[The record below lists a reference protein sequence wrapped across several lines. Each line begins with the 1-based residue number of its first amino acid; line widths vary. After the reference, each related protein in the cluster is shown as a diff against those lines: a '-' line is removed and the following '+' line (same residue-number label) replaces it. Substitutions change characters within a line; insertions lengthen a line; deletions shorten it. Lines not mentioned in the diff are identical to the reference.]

1 MKRILHRVFLS
12 ALMLSFATT
21 GLAVLAQRHN
31 DPLNE
36 DEVNQLRE
44 AAQEPEKRMKLYVG
58 FAKSRMEMIEHM
70 RIDPKLMGD
79 DDSEMI
85 ARLQDLA
92 TLVDEIDD
100 NLDDFNDKSQDLRK
114 PLKSIIEMDSDFQL
128 KLTELKRTS
137 TPQQLRNYGIALED
151 ATDSVGESADSA
163 RALLE
168 DQLAKRGNVKEATK
182 KEKEKEEKEEKKKDK
197 RNSDSDEVKAP
208 CSPC

>member
-1 MKRILHRVFLS
+1 MSRNLHRAFLS
-12 ALMLSFATT
+12 VLLLCFATT
-21 GLAVLAQRHN
+21 GLSVLAQHHR

-36 DEVNQLRE
+36 DEVNKLRE
-44 AAQEPEKRMKLYVG
+44 AAQEPEKRMKLYIG

-70 RIDPKLMGD
+70 RTDPKLMGQ
-79 DDSEMI
+79 DDSDMVD
-85 ARLQDLA
+85 RLKDIA

-100 NLDDFNDKSQDLRK
+100 NLDDYNDKTQDLRK
-114 PLKSIIEMDSDFQL
+114 PLKSVIEMDSDFQL

-137 TPQQLRNYGIALED
+137 TPEQLRNYGIALED
-151 ATDSVGESADSA
+151 ATDSVSESADSA

-168 DQLAKRGNVKEATK
+168 DQLAKRGAVKEQTA